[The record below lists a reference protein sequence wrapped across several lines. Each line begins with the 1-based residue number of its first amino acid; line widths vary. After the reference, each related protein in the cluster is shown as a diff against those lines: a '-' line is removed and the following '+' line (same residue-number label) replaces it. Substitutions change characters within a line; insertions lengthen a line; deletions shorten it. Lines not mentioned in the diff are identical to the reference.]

1 MVERFQ
7 SLLSANKLV
16 LPTCLVGLAAC
27 VGVFAWTGDPR
38 TIPLSMAFPLL
49 WSQARSRATA
59 VLVSA
64 GYFLGASRGLPQ
76 GVANYYGTS
85 GWLGFVLWLFASSAF
100 VLAYGALWSRREG
113 WQRPL
118 PFGIAM
124 LVMSVPPFGIVG
136 WASPLT
142 AAGVLFPGMA
152 WLGLGLCFGGLL
164 ALTTS
169 RWPVPL
175 AIMVVLWVASAAMWA
190 APTAPPGWI
199 GIDTHFQGV
208 DGQYAGYDQER
219 ETIALVRTALAHGF
233 DKILLP
239 ESALGIWTPT
249 VEHLW
254 IDALRGSKAI
264 VVGGAVVVDSTGY
277 DNVMIELTA
286 DGGRVLYRERMPV
299 PVSMWQPWLS
309 WIGQA
314 GGARADFFANPDVFS
329 SGKGVAVLICYGQLL
344 VWPIMQ
350 SMRHG
355 PQLILASSNGW
366 WTAGTG
372 ILAIQGAVT
381 RAWARLFSVPVVFAY
396 NT

>member
-64 GYFLGASRGLPQ
+64 GYFLAASRGLPQ

-199 GIDTHFQGV
+199 GIDTHFRGV
-208 DGQYAGYDQER
+208 DGQYAGYGQER
-219 ETIALVRTALAHGF
+219 QTIALVRAALARGA
-233 DKILLP
+233 KKVLLP

-249 VEHLW
+249 VEHRW
-254 IDALRGSKAI
+254 VDALRGSNAI
-264 VVGGAVVVDSTGY
+264 VVGGAVVVDDTGY

-286 DGGRVLYRERMPV
+286 GGGRILYHERMPV
-299 PVSMWQPWLS
+299 PGSMWQPWLS
-309 WIGQA
+309 LMGRV
-314 GGARADFFANPDVFS
+314 GGARADFFDNPVVS
-329 SGKGVAVLICYGQLL
+329 SGRGRVAVLVCYEQLL
-344 VWPIMQ
+344 VWPILQ
-350 SMRHG
+350 SMLYE
-355 PQLILASSNGW
+355 PTLILASGNGW
-366 WTAGTG
+366 WTAGTNIVG
-372 ILAIQGAVT
+372 IQHSEVF
-381 RAWARLFSVPVVFAY
+381 AWGRLFAVPVVKAA